1 MRYSRV
7 YVDALGFELPFEVV
21 PTSRL
26 EGQLSSVYQR
36 LHIAPGQ
43 VEALTGVTERR
54 FWPPGFR
61 LSTGAA
67 QAARKALAAAGRT
80 MADVDALVYASVCRE
95 YNEPATACSVAAQ
108 LGARPQTLI
117 YDISNACLGV
127 MNAITDLAARIELGE
142 IRAGL
147 VVACETAREINEF
160 TIARLQECRD
170 REDYYASL
178 ATLTGG
184 SGAAAVLITDGGF
197 PGGGRHRLVGG
208 VARSAAEHHELCQ
221 WGFRPIEEHGR
232 YEPYAHT
239 DAAAVLRYGV
249 KLGTETWQAFLETT
263 GWTASTVDRC
273 ISHQVGRAHREHI
286 LASLGIPESRDFP
299 TYQFLGNM
307 GTVSLPLTAALAA
320 ERGFL
325 RQDDRVAWL
334 GIGSGLNC
342 LMLGLEW

>member
-1 MRYSRV
+1 MKYSRV
-7 YVDALGFELPFEVV
+7 YLDALGFELPFEVV
-21 PTSRL
+21 PTAYL
-26 EGQLSSVYQR
+26 EGQLAPVYKR
-36 LHIAPGQ
+36 LSIPSGQ
-43 VEALTGVTERR
+43 VEALTGVVERR
-54 FWPPGFR
+54 FWPRGMR

-67 QAARKALAAAGRT
+67 QAARKALASVGRT

-95 YNEPATACSVAAQ
+95 NNEPATACSVAAQ
-108 LGARPQTLI
+108 LDAGPHTLI
-117 YDISNACLGV
+117 YDVSNACLGV

-160 TIARLQECRD
+160 TIARLQERGDRD
-170 REDYYASL
+170 AFFSSL

-184 SGAAAVLITDGGF
+184 SGAAAVLISDGSF

-208 VARSAAEHHELCQ
+208 AARSAAQHHELCQ
-221 WGFRPIEEHGR
+221 WGFRPTEDIDR
-232 YEPYAHT
+232 YEPFART
-239 DAAAVLRYGV
+239 DAPAVLRHGV
-249 KLGTETWQAFLETT
+249 TLGIETWQAFLAAT
-263 GWTASTVDRC
+263 GWTTNTIDRC
-273 ISHQVGRAHREHI
+273 ISHQVGRSHRQHI
-286 LASLGIPESRDFP
+286 LASLGIPEGNDFP

-325 RQDDRVAWL
+325 RQGDRVAWL

-342 LMLGLEW
+342 LMLGIEW